1 VYLGDLATEALARD
15 RLCRRLKRPLTEALH
30 RCARHPDATVGTTMI
45 YSLSEAATAI
55 GMYRSTVLRAIK
67 AGKVSAVK
75 DEHGQWQIEPA
86 ELHRVYP
93 PVADNGADT
102 EATRQYATALAV
114 RAELALADLKTLLD
128 DMRSQRDDAKDDRD
142 RWRHQAEAAQR
153 LLTDATTRAA
163 RPWWRRLAG

>member
-1 VYLGDLATEALARD
+1 
-15 RLCRRLKRPLTEALH
+15 
-30 RCARHPDATVGTTMI
+30 
-45 YSLSEAATAI
+45 
-55 GMYRSTVLRAIK
+55 
-67 AGKVSAVK
+67 
-75 DEHGQWQIEPA
+75 
-86 ELHRVYP
+86 
-93 PVADNGADT
+93 
-102 EATRQYATALAV
+102 V